1 MKNNKGFTLIELLA
15 IILILGI
22 ILLIAMPSISSVVE
36 ASKKEAFET
45 SSNNLVEHVK
55 STCNT
60 EVLNGKTIGGKRY
73 YIEEGKIKDLDID
86 VTGDIPYSGIMDI
99 DEDCRISLI
108 ASDETG
114 TIHSVKP
121 FESSR
126 AKAYTNGEEPQ
137 QLKDYYSDPIN
148 VRGENSCFTYEPNS
162 TGVTITGYKFED
174 ETCSRDIIIPST
186 INGEKVTELAKLTFL
201 DKDRFIAV
209 RIFEDEDDYYGHD
222 EIYDPDIEYNDDLT
236 TYIINYKGTKLAKTN
251 CYTAENSDSLVEKTG
266 YYKMEDGDGYLFC
279 YFTYDYSE
287 RDLSINEI
295 DSIDFS
301 RAKYLTTIPF
311 GAAYNSNLKSLNLG
325 DYVKKIEPNAFAAN
339 TLGSL
344 DLPESL
350 EYIGSKAFASSSLSG
365 SLDLKNVNHIGF
377 ASFSINHLDN
387 IVYGKVKKIPYGA
400 FESNSLTN
408 IVIPNGIEFIGQDS
422 FSNNHSVNVEIA
434 GTVKKIGK
442 NSFVNSR
449 DNTSTITNLVLHDG
463 IEEIGFQAFTLGAF
477 KNLIIPGSVKTIG
490 HCAFC
495 ENKALTNLEIKDG
508 VELIKDNAFYKDTS
522 IESVRIP
529 GSVKTIEYNAFVQ
542 ASNLKTL
549 DLNEGLESIDNFAFY
564 KLINLKKVVLP
575 NSLKSLGGHAF
586 SGCLALENLTIGS
599 GLKTITDSSF
609 YNHSIKNLVIP
620 DNITTIEDG
629 AFWDDIGYELTS
641 LTLGN
646 GLKTI
651 GKDAFKNHKLT
662 SLVIPD
668 NVTAL
673 DQRAFY
679 NKGSLKNI
687 TIGSKVSKINKNCFY
702 GTKNATINVNR
713 KKGSISGSPWGATD
727 TTVNWLG

>member
-45 SSNNLVEHVK
+45 TSNNLVEHVK

-60 EVLNGKTIGGKRY
+60 EVLNGKVLGGKRY
-73 YIEEGKIKDLDID
+73 YIEEGKIKDLDIE

-99 DEDCRISLI
+99 DEDCRVSLI

-137 QLKDYYSDPIN
+137 QLKDYYNDPIN

-162 TGVTITGYKFED
+162 IGVTITGYKFED

-209 RIFEDEDDYYGHD
+209 RVFKDEDDFYGHD
-222 EIYDPDIEYNDDLT
+222 EIYDPDIEYDDDLAF
-236 TYIINYKGTKLAKTN
+236 YIINYKGTKLAGTN
-251 CYTAENSDSLVEKTG
+251 CYTAENNDSLVEKPG
-266 YYKMEDGDGYLFC
+266 YYKMEDGDGYIRCHFK
-279 YFTYDYSE
+279 YDNSE
-287 RDLSINEI
+287 RDRSINEI

-325 DYVKKIEPNAFAAN
+325 NYVKKIEAAAFTSN
-339 TLGSL
+339 ILGSV
-344 DLPESL
+344 DLPPSL
-350 EYIGSKAFASSSLSG
+350 EYIGSLAFSNNSLSG

-377 ASFSINHLDN
+377 SSFSANNFDN
-387 IVYGKVKKIPYGA
+387 VLYGKIKKIPYGA
-400 FESNSLTN
+400 FNYNSLIN
-408 IVIPNGIEFIGQDS
+408 IAIPDGIEYIGQDA
-422 FSNNHSVNVEIA
+422 FANNHSVNVEIA
-434 GTVKKIGK
+434 GTVKTINKEAFL
-442 NSFVNSR
+442 NYY
-449 DNTSTITNLVLHDG
+449 DNTSTITNLILHDG
-463 IEEIGFQAFTLGAF
+463 IEEIGYQVFTLGAF
-477 KNLIIPGSVKTIG
+477 KNLVIPGSVKTIG

-508 VELIKDNAFYKDTS
+508 VELIKDNAFCNDTS

-529 GSVKTIEYNAFVQ
+529 GSVKTIEYHAFSDV
-542 ASNLKTL
+542 SNMKTL
-549 DLNEGLESIDNFAFY
+549 DLEEGIESIGSFAFY
-564 KLINLKKVVLP
+564 RTLNLKKVVLP
-575 NSLKSLGGHAF
+575 NSLKSLEGHAF
-586 SGCLALENLTIGS
+586 SQCTGLEELTIGT

-609 YNHSIKNLVIP
+609 YSHNIKNLVIP

-641 LTLGN
+641 VTFGKN
-646 GLKTI
+646 LKTI
-651 GKDAFKNHKLT
+651 GKDAFRNNSLT
-662 SLVIPD
+662 SLVIP
-668 NVTAL
+668 NSVTKL

-679 NKGSLKNI
+679 NKGTLKDI
-687 TIGSKVSKINKNCFY
+687 SIGTSVSKINKNCFY
-702 GTKNATINVNR
+702 GVSNATINVNR